1 MISLVDAFFEHVYP
15 MPSYAFL
22 HPETTKRRCRQGQ
35 VHGALTSATAAIASL
50 YLGGDRQR
58 AGQWTDMSEQS
69 IWLNLERPTVARL
82 QTLLLVIHYRM
93 ETGNFQRAFM
103 LSATAAR
110 FAAAMRLNY
119 ERPELDLVGREVRRR
134 IVWSLKIIERY
145 FSSGLPEFELC
156 PTESIY
162 IEYPSPEE
170 DFNHGP
176 PGENGAYRL
185 HLRLETVRRDIMK
198 MSRSVTILDQPLP
211 SLMKLIRHHEAS
223 LAEIGES
230 LPQGRTLSMAQTLD
244 LLDNHWLPR
253 RTLTYASWHQAHC
266 DLYRILLPG
275 YPEAAPA
282 VVLEAIDPAEL
293 AAAERHLLHHA
304 TSSLQVLTTLNQQSM
319 RQQLLEFD
327 TAICSYHAARVLL
340 YISRFGKNRDRPAPE
355 FAISRADLCVAA
367 LRRFFPSSALVAPI
381 IEELTRSVGAF
392 SAQQQQQRQT
402 RQPAESPVVPIR
414 LPSTPSPPGRDD
426 HESQLASTARVR
438 QRLAIHS
445 LLRRADFSD
454 GEDDDE
460 VTITNPVAEE
470 MHTPKSTIGPNVPL
484 QLSNTS
490 LSQIGVRHS
499 ASIGSRIGVQ
509 VWEAQSVNGS
519 LDDSPESTQLPTM
532 SWFGP
537 QDWEWLSGHKG

>member
-1 MISLVDAFFEHVYP
+1 
-15 MPSYAFL
+15 
-22 HPETTKRRCRQGQ
+22 
-35 VHGALTSATAAIASL
+35 
-50 YLGGDRQR
+50 
-58 AGQWTDMSEQS
+58 
-69 IWLNLERPTVARL
+69 
-82 QTLLLVIHYRM
+82 VIHYRM

-103 LSATAAR
+103 LAATAAR

-119 ERPELDLVGREVRRR
+119 ERPELDPVSREVRRR

-223 LAEIGES
+223 LAEIGKS

-282 VVLEAIDPAEL
+282 VVLEAVDPVEL

-340 YISRFGKNRDRPAPE
+340 YISRFGKNSDRPAPE

-381 IEELTRSVGAF
+381 IEELTRSVVAF
-392 SAQQQQQRQT
+392 SIQQQQQQT
-402 RQPAESPVVPIR
+402 RQLADAPAAPAQ
-414 LPSTPSPPGRDD
+414 LLSPPSLASRDD

-454 GEDDDE
+454 GEGDDE
-460 VTITNPVAEE
+460 VTIPNPVAEE
-470 MHTPKSTIGPNVPL
+470 TRTPKSTTTTRSSLHLDNPSSAQLGTRQPVPL
-484 QLSNTS
+484 V
-490 LSQIGVRHS
+490 G
-499 ASIGSRIGVQ
+499 GSRGDVQ
-509 VWEAQSVNGS
+509 AWDAQSVNGS
-519 LDDSPESTQLPTM
+519 LDDSPESTQLPKM

-537 QDWEWLSGHKG
+537 QDWEWLSGSKA